1 MVWGGGLDAQFYI
14 LFVMCCQPSHK
25 PSMLAYE
32 YQSSFLK
39 LIKRQADVRFLLN
52 SGVLLP
58 ASRVTL
64 NTRVRYIWKK
74 LTFTPT
80 LCLASKCSDTC

>member
-1 MVWGGGLDAQFYI
+1 
-14 LFVMCCQPSHK
+14 MCCQPSHK

-74 LTFTPT
+74 LTFTPLFVWHPNVRT
-80 LCLASKCSDTC
+80 HARTEGIFQP